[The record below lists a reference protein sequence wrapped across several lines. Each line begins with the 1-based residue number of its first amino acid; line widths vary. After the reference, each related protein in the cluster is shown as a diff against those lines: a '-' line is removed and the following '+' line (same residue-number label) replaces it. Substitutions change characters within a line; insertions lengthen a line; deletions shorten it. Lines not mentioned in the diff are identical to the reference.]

1 MLQEQYMFIY
11 DAILESITCGNT
23 QISAAD
29 LQRVVTKLRQRDP
42 NTQLSG
48 YEQQFKVYY
57 YLILRNMKFKY
68 SNCNIFDI

>member
-29 LQRVVTKLRQRDP
+29 LQKVVTKLRQRDP

-57 YLILRNMKFKY
+57 
-68 SNCNIFDI
+68 

>member
-29 LQRVVTKLRQRDP
+29 LQIVVTKLRQRDP

-48 YEQQFKVYY
+48 YKQQFKVCY
-57 YLILRNMKFKY
+57 
-68 SNCNIFDI
+68 